1 VLGALGSVLVGQAAL
16 KQVQLAAQAQAERR
30 VQEGRDECD
39 RCGDRHRGGEAE
51 GCQEQPS
58 TDDQQSDKLGEA
70 WWAGVLQLG
79 WRGQPGADPCLEGEA
94 LQGALDPAGHT
105 QDEEQRD
112 NNVSQR
118 THWVRLREVSKIFGD
133 PRVHHHGRD
142 AATPP
147 KESPM
152 SPTVAGRSTHT
163 VTACSRGDSSHG
175 HGHELG
181 I

>member
-1 VLGALGSVLVGQAAL
+1 MRYVVSRLLPEPDPERDSFEGPTAQCWGALGSVLVGQAAL

-79 WRGQPGADPCLEGEA
+79 WRGQPGG
-94 LQGALDPAGHT
+94 G
-105 QDEEQRD
+105 
-112 NNVSQR
+112 
-118 THWVRLREVSKIFGD
+118 
-133 PRVHHHGRD
+133 
-142 AATPP
+142 
-147 KESPM
+147 PM
-152 SPTVAGRSTHT
+152 P
-163 VTACSRGDSSHG
+163 
-175 HGHELG
+175 
-181 I
+181 